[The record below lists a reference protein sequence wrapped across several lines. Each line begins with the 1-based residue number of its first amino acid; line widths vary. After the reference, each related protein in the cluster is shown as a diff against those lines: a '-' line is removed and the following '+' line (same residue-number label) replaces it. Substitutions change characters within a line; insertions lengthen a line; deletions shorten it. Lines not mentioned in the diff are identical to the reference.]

1 MTSPV
6 DAERHRQTTAGPRLR
21 VMGSTGSGK
30 TTAGRAIAAAL
41 GVPFLELDNVFWHMV
56 QPMYST
62 NRSDDECRAILHE
75 FLETNP
81 AWVMDGNYTR
91 WSQAAMDQATD
102 AVLFDLPLH
111 RRLWRLWGRWWV
123 GRRGLQG
130 GDGAMLSSTVW
141 LFHWAAWG
149 SRHSHKRRMERLRAS
164 GVPWTLCRTNAQ
176 LRAFLAR
183 YPGATEGFDEDVRR
197 GKREAEAVISGRRSG

>member
-1 MTSPV
+1 MTDSSDVETRKRPV
-6 DAERHRQTTAGPRLR
+6 DGPRLR
-21 VMGSTGSGK
+21 VLGSTGSGK
-30 TTAGRAIAAAL
+30 TTAGRAIAASL

-75 FLETNP
+75 FLDANP
-81 AWVMDGNYTR
+81 AWVMDGSYTR
-91 WSQAAMDQATD
+91 WSQAAMDRATE
-102 AVLFDLPLH
+102 AVLIELPLY

-130 GDGAMLSSTVW
+130 GDDAMLSSTIW
-141 LFHWAAWG
+141 LFRWAAWG
-149 SRHSHKRRMERLRAS
+149 SRHSFKRRQERLRAS

-176 LRAFLAR
+176 LRAYLAR
-183 YPGATEGFDEDVRR
+183 YPGATQRFDEDVRR
-197 GKREAEAVISGRRSG
+197 GKREAEAVISGRRRG

>member
-1 MTSPV
+1 MTDSS
-6 DAERHRQTTAGPRLR
+6 DADVRKPATDGPRLR

-75 FLETNP
+75 FLEANP
-81 AWVMDGNYTR
+81 AWVMDGGYTR
-91 WSQAAMDQATD
+91 WSQAAMDRATE
-102 AVLFDLPLH
+102 AVVIEIPLY

-130 GDGAMLSSTVW
+130 GDDAMLSSTFW
-141 LFHWAAWG
+141 LFRWAVWG
-149 SRHSHKRRMERLRAS
+149 SRHGFKRRMERLRAG

-176 LRAFLAR
+176 LRAYLAR
-183 YPGATEGFDEDVRR
+183 YPGATERFDEDVRR
-197 GKREAEAVISGRRSG
+197 GKREAEAVISGRRSS